1 MSRKKNPVWEFFDI
15 EIGAPQFAICKVC
28 RAKIS
33 RGNPAKPADFSPT
46 AMVKHM
52 GQHPAEQKIIA
63 DKVHFFPGSSSSFS
77 LKSIRIRY
85 VQFSFHSCCW
95 ASFLHYNHIR
105 IYFSRLLLVPFS
117 FLFAFSTDSQFSP
130 YSLLVIGDGY
140 NMLICPMIMLCTH
153 VLWHAISLINCQS
166 YAQFMR
172 CLISIMQLYLF

>member
-15 EIGAPQFAICKVC
+15 EIGAPQFAIC

-63 DKVHFFPGSSSSFS
+63 DKVSSFFPGQFFNSSFS

-85 VQFSFHSCCW
+85 VQFSFHSCC
-95 ASFLHYNHIR
+95 
-105 IYFSRLLLVPFS
+105 
-117 FLFAFSTDSQFSP
+117 
-130 YSLLVIGDGY
+130 
-140 NMLICPMIMLCTH
+140 
-153 VLWHAISLINCQS
+153 
-166 YAQFMR
+166 
-172 CLISIMQLYLF
+172 

>member
-15 EIGAPQFAICKVC
+15 EIGAPQFAIC

-33 RGNPAKPADFSPT
+33 RGNPAKPAEFSPT

-85 VQFSFHSCCW
+85 VQFSFHSCC
-95 ASFLHYNHIR
+95 
-105 IYFSRLLLVPFS
+105 
-117 FLFAFSTDSQFSP
+117 
-130 YSLLVIGDGY
+130 
-140 NMLICPMIMLCTH
+140 
-153 VLWHAISLINCQS
+153 
-166 YAQFMR
+166 
-172 CLISIMQLYLF
+172 